1 MGFQHIL
8 FEARD
13 GVARLTLNRPDALN
27 SLTDAMHIEL
37 RAALDQVQADP
48 AIRVLVLSGAGRGF
62 CAGQDLADPGMQAVD
77 GKLPD
82 LGDIVERNYKPLVL
96 RLQNLRVPTV
106 AAVNGVAAARS
117 VAIAPTGLPTA
128 WARCRQSP
136 GWGPPVS
143 SRWRSWLCGS

>member
-77 GKLPD
+77 GKLSP
-82 LGDIVERNYKPLVL
+82 KS
-96 RLQNLRVPTV
+96 TV
-106 AAVNGVAAARS
+106 SRANTAGVAVRLYELGGVDLDTITALENDWTQAAQL
-117 VAIAPTGLPTA
+117 PLTGWFTKNIDVEGD
-128 WARCRQSP
+128 R
-136 GWGPPVS
+136 
-143 SRWRSWLCGS
+143 

>member
-96 RLQNLRVPTV
+96 RLQTCAYPPWRRSMAWRRAPGHRWRWPATWWWRRNPRRFCKHS
-106 AAVNGVAAARS
+106 ARS
-117 VAIAPTGLPTA
+117 A
-128 WARCRQSP
+128 
-136 GWGPPVS
+136 
-143 SRWRSWLCGS
+143 